1 MKSIKILA
9 TSEIMSYLDA
19 ITVMD
24 DELDRAV
31 RLAWRSNKFEG
42 ITELEKDDII
52 ETLKKE
58 AERIEPVRLAMVKE
72 VTRRFKHN
80 FGLSK
85 GPFEITVVIKALAD
99 KYPMFPLGEAEIKMI
114 NSEKDKA
121 NLLKV

>member
-1 MKSIKILA
+1 MKSIKILT

-31 RLAWRSNKFEG
+31 RLAYRSFGFEG
-42 ITELEKDDII
+42 ITELEKDDIL
-52 ETLKKE
+52 EKLKAE

-72 VTRRFKHN
+72 ITRRFKHN

-85 GPFEITVVIKALAD
+85 GPFEISTTIKALVD
-99 KYPMFPLGEAEIKMI
+99 KYPMFPLNETEIKLV
-114 NSEKDKA
+114 KGKKAKA
-121 NLLKV
+121 NLKKA